1 MYAFS
6 SVVIELRSFSTHALN
21 SDMEEIVSCVVDA
34 FVSARNNIQGIQT
47 SIFYL
52 NV

>member
-21 SDMEEIVSCVVDA
+21 SDMEVVSRVVDA

-47 SIFYL
+47 SILYL